1 MVIFKTKRWIKNS
14 SIENENI
21 KSMSL
26 IKSGGIKLKI
36 LFESKNIIYYI

>member
-26 IKSGGIKLKI
+26 IKSGDIKLKI